1 MEYRLLGR
9 TGLKISSYTLGTG
22 NFGEWG
28 NANTEDCIRIVD
40 AALEKGV
47 NIIDTADVYSAGRSE
62 EIVGEA
68 LKGRRE
74 QIILATKVG
83 NPMGKGLH
91 ERGNSRLWIRRAVE
105 NSLRRLQTDYI
116 DLYQLHR
123 PDLNTDLEETL
134 DVLTDLVREGK
145 IRYFGS
151 STFQAWQ
158 LAEAQRIS
166 DRRNLLRFSSE
177 QPPYSIINR
186 AIELDVLE
194 AARKYELGIL
204 IWSPMSG
211 GLLSGR
217 YTQGEKAPEG
227 SRAQKFQGHF
237 MGKIVDP
244 TREENKVKF
253 EVIKQLQTIAN
264 DAGLTLGHMAMAF
277 TQAHPGVTS
286 TIIGPRT
293 VEQLEDSLQAA
304 TISLTS
310 DVLDAIDAI
319 VPPGITLDDLERG
332 WTPDWL
338 DVTRRRRF

>member
-1 MEYRLLGR
+1 MEYQVLGR

-28 NANTEDCIRIVD
+28 NTNVEECIRIVD

-62 EIVGEA
+62 EIVGQA
-68 LKGRRE
+68 LKGRRD
-74 QIILATKVG
+74 QIVLATKVG

-91 ERGNSRLWIRRAVE
+91 ERGNSRLWIKRAVE
-105 NSLRRLQTDYI
+105 NSLRRLGTDYI
-116 DLYQLHR
+116 DLYQIHR
-123 PDLNTDLEETL
+123 PDPDTDLEETL

-158 LAEAQRIS
+158 MTEAQWIS

-186 AIELDVLE
+186 GIELDVLE
-194 AARKYELGIL
+194 AARKYEQGIL

-217 YTQGEKAPEG
+217 YTQGQKAPEG
-227 SRAQKFQGHF
+227 SRAEKFKGN
-237 MGKIVDP
+237 MLGKVVDP
-244 TREENKVKF
+244 TREENQIKF
-253 EVIKQLQTIAN
+253 ELIKQLQLIAN
-264 DAGLTLGHMAMAF
+264 DAGLALNHMAMAF
-277 TQAHPGVTS
+277 TQAHSAVTS

-293 VEQLEDSLQAA
+293 LEQLHDSLHAS
-304 TISLTS
+304 TIKLTP
-310 DVLDAIDAI
+310 DTLDAIDAI
-319 VPPGITLDDLERG
+319 VPPGKTIDDLERG
-332 WTPDWL
+332 WIPNWL
-338 DVTRRRRF
+338 AADKRRRI

>member
-1 MEYRLLGR
+1 M
-9 TGLKISSYTLGTG
+9 KISSYTLGTG